1 MGTIT
6 RGEAEQ
12 ILGPIGDNAF
22 AAIQAT
28 GANVKD
34 IAEAQAI
41 AVGKSDIV
49 GQGEQAIAGPVS
61 EVLTILR
68 GMSTGR

>member
-1 MGTIT
+1 MVRIT
-6 RGEAEQ
+6 RAEVEH
-12 ILGPIGDNAF
+12 ILGPVDDNGL

-28 GANVKD
+28 GASLKD

-41 AVGKSDIV
+41 FTGQSDIV
-49 GQGEQAIAGPVS
+49 GQGEQVIAGPVR

-68 GMSTGR
+68 GTASGG